1 MATTNVPVTLETP
14 IAVKVLFQGHTKK
27 FKLPLRDLG
36 AHVLP
41 EKVCPSR
48 PALARQPSRPSA
60 VQLGAPRQPVMAVY

>member
-1 MATTNVPVTLETP
+1 MAATTTVPVTLETP

-48 PALARQPSRPSA
+48 PALARPHGRVS
-60 VQLGAPRQPVMAVY
+60 VVLLCAPG